1 MPKISVLVPVYNV
14 KAYLKQC
21 IDSICNQ
28 TFQEF
33 EIICIDDGSTDG
45 SEIMLDEF
53 ADQDERIRVIHKK
66 NSGYGKSMNLGLEQA
81 RGTYVAIVESDDF
94 VEKDMLEKLYQA
106 AERSN
111 ADITRGRYYRY
122 YEGKNQLGG
131 LYEGIP
137 TEQKITIH
145 TCPSLFRIA
154 ETIWTGL
161 YRRSYLEKNH
171 IRFHETD
178 GASFQDISF
187 ALQCWLHC
195 GTAYFID
202 DAVIHYRI
210 DNPNSSMKN
219 PAKIFCVF
227 DEYAWIEEMF
237 ADFLE
242 TQPELDKY
250 FVAMKYRDYLNHYFR
265 VGEQYQYALLLR
277 LHEKLQEDKQRNRI
291 KEDAFIPSVWSN
303 LKAINENK
311 NSFFVKTQKNKKD
324 DRLAYCDVVNASIY
338 RNALIHQL
346 KTYEG
351 IIIYGAG
358 VIGKKTLQF
367 LLKQECKNI
376 SFAVTKQDDSEVQYM
391 GYPIYSIDQLV
402 DKKDEYVVI
411 LAVSE
416 EKQYDMYQNLQRF
429 GFSQICRVD
438 EAIRKMINE

>member
-14 KAYLKQC
+14 KQYLKQC

-28 TFQEF
+28 TFEDF
-33 EIICIDDGSTDG
+33 EVICIDDGSTDG

-53 ADQDERIRVIHKK
+53 AERDERIRVIHKA
-66 NSGYGKSMNLGLEQA
+66 NSGYGKSMNIGLENA
-81 RGTYVAIVESDDF
+81 RGVYVAIVESDDF
-94 VEKDMLEKLYQA
+94 IEHNMLEKLYLA
-106 AERSN
+106 AEGSG

-122 YEGKNQLGG
+122 YAGKDQKGG
-131 LYEGIP
+131 FYEGIP

-145 TCPSLFRIA
+145 TCPLLFRIA

-171 IRFHETD
+171 IRFHETE

-187 ALQCWLHC
+187 ALQCWLYD

-237 ADFLE
+237 GNFLKNE
-242 TQPELDKY
+242 PEIDKY
-250 FVAMKYRDYLNHYFR
+250 YMAMKYRDYLNHYFR

-277 LHEKLQEDKQRNRI
+277 LYEKLQEDLQQKRI
-291 KEDAFIPSVWSN
+291 NKDAFIPSVWNN
-303 LKAINENK
+303 LKEINENK
-311 NSFFVKTQKNKKD
+311 NGFFLRTQKSKKD
-324 DRLAYCDVVNASIY
+324 DRLAYCEIANASIY
-338 RNALIHQL
+338 SNALIREL
-346 KTYEG
+346 KVYEG

-358 VIGKKTLQF
+358 VIGKKIFQF
-367 LLKQECKNI
+367 LVKNDCKNI
-376 SFAVTKQDDSEVQYM
+376 LFAVTKRDGKETEYM
-391 GYPIYSIDQLV
+391 GYPIYMIDQIV
-402 DKKDEYVVI
+402 DKKEKYAVI

-416 EKQYDMYQNLQRF
+416 EKQYDMYQNLRSLE
-429 GFSQICRVD
+429 FSQIFCVD
-438 EAIRKMINE
+438 EVVRKMLNE